1 MQPVDIDLYYCL
13 MEWTEQRMKNQSREA
28 FCFCFYFFLDKRL
41 LLSSTSVRLSALGSL
56 SHSLC
61 ILQIGLPQKS
71 AAAALCKALS
81 IVACGISARQSWRG
95 SGRSLPATWR
105 GARLR
110 PLLPSIPPALAHG
123 RPRRRGRSATP
134 SSPARGSPAP
144 RRSGARHGG
153 AARSPAGRC
162 SGELARAG
170 GRGGE
175 LGTHPRQ

>member
-1 MQPVDIDLYYCL
+1 MYTY
-13 MEWTEQRMKNQSREA
+13 
-28 FCFCFYFFLDKRL
+28 L
-41 LLSSTSVRLSALGSL
+41 LLVCMYLRDDKNTCHIVIPSSSSPSISRPLRLSAVDSGSR
-56 SHSLC
+56 SLHV
-61 ILQIGLPQKS
+61 LQFLLPQKN

-123 RPRRRGRSATP
+123 RHRRRGRSATP

-175 LGTHPRQ
+175 LGAHPRQ